1 MGADLYQKGKTY
13 PDGYFRDSY
22 NDYNVLWQM
31 GLSWWRDITPMLNKK
46 QELTVKRIKEFKAM
60 VETREIPA
68 EPKAYD
74 GKPIT
79 YATRDDFVEWRQKLL
94 DYLDQAIKE
103 NIPIE
108 CSL

>member
-1 MGADLYQKGKTY
+1 MGADLYQKGKAY

-31 GLSWWRDITPMLNKK
+31 DLSWWRDITPMLNNHH
-46 QELTVKRIKEFKAM
+46 ELTVKGIKEFKAM
-60 VETREIPA
+60 VEAREIPA
-68 EPKAYD
+68 EPKAHD

-79 YATRDDFVEWRQKLL
+79 CATRDDYVKRRQELL
-94 DYLDQAIKE
+94 DYLNQAIKE
-103 NIPIE
+103 KIPIK